1 MASGLW
7 RNINYK
13 TPVKYYI
20 NTYIREYDLSKA
32 NINALLYQG
41 RISKSEYNNFY
52 NMDKKEREVAIGKM
66 ISKDRTIYQDIQTGI
81 KEAKRKL
88 FLTNDIEDLD
98 IVSIKNDAVFI
109 VGKYLQQTEF
119 PPFKFIVKNE
129 YNIFFQL
136 QELEIYYS
144 DTIDKNGYIMVNI
157 DVKGIGDDNLILHQN
172 GMLDMIC
179 EVCRRLQ
186 RETIDETMSY
196 VSMMYNKFINRELS
210 KDYYRN
216 FDSFSMYQI
225 PTFMQSIQIP
235 DITEEMKYAVDI
247 NRNLSI
253 MRNLVGIISDI
264 YRQKKRRV

>member
-41 RISKSEYNNFY
+41 RIDKSQYNIFY
-52 NMDKKEREVAIGKM
+52 NMDKKQREITIGKM
-66 ISKDRTIYQDIQTGI
+66 ISKDRTIYQDIQSGI

-88 FLTNDIEDLD
+88 FLTNNIEDLD

-109 VGKYLQQTEF
+109 VGKYLKETEF
-119 PPFKFIVKNE
+119 PPFTFIVKNE
-129 YNIFFQL
+129 YNIFLQL

-144 DTIDKNGYIMVNI
+144 DFIDNGGYDINI
-157 DVKGIGDDNLILHQN
+157 DVKGIGDNNLLLHQN
-172 GMLDMIC
+172 GMLDLIC

-186 RETIDETMSY
+186 RESIDETMSY
-196 VSMMYNKFINRELS
+196 VSMMYSKFINRELG
-210 KDYYRN
+210 KEYYRN
-216 FDSFSMYQI
+216 FDSFSMYII
-225 PTFMQSIQIP
+225 PTFMQFVQVP
-235 DITEEMKYAVDI
+235 DISEDMKYAVDI

-264 YRQKKRRV
+264 YRQKKRRG